1 MTPFSRLWI
10 PGNLV
15 AALAQIGA
23 GVKPAPRLKF
33 NDREF

>member
-1 MTPFSRLWI
+1 MTPFRRLTD
-10 PGNLV
+10 PGNA
-15 AALAQIGA
+15 AALVQIGA